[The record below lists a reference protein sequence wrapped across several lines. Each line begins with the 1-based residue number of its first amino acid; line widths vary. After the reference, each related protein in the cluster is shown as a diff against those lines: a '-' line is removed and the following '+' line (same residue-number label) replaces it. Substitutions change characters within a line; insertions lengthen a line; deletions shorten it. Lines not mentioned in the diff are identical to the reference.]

1 MRRPNEQELIARFFR
16 PLATAPGAAM
26 LSDDAATIPPADAP
40 TWVALVA
47 ADLSLPPGSVGYVLD
62 PRGAAGVEVLAAA
75 DLVAD
80 LANFAEVRSR

>member
-1 MRRPNEQELIARFFR
+1 MS
-16 PLATAPGAAM
+16 G
-26 LSDDAATIPPADAP
+26 SDPDGKASTIPPADAP

-62 PRGAAGVEVLAAA
+62 PRGAAGIEVLAAA